1 MNVHSRM
8 MRLASLAASVL
19 MLAACGPTAPAPAG
33 TSAPAAPPPTTAAPI
48 SAPAATAAPAAAT
61 TSRNV
66 VRVGVVTGT
75 AGHAVFVAKGRGYF
89 DKQGL
94 DAQLVDVSSGAEL
107 LPLLASGQLDAGVA
121 SPGAALY
128 NAIANNVPLKAVV
141 DLARAAPG
149 TWWGGVVV
157 RPDLLDGGAIKTPA
171 DLRGKT
177 IAVTGPGTASY
188 MTTIRLLEANGLT
201 DKDINIVSMTFPDMV
216 SALASKNIDAAEMSE
231 PALTVGQEQGVLRR
245 WVSNA
250 EINPGEQ
257 DVVMMITPGLA
268 ANRDV
273 ADRFVL
279 ALVQA
284 VHDYRAAFGPE
295 KKDQEAVVGAMLPLL
310 GTSYTADILRKM
322 APVAVDPDGL
332 VNGDSIKDQQ
342 DWYAAHGFVKNQV
355 NVDTVVD
362 NSYAEHARAALAAQ
376 R

>member
-1 MNVHSRM
+1 
-8 MRLASLAASVL
+8 
-19 MLAACGPTAPAPAG
+19 
-33 TSAPAAPPPTTAAPI
+33 
-48 SAPAATAAPAAAT
+48 
-61 TSRNV
+61 
-66 VRVGVVTGT
+66 
-75 AGHAVFVAKGRGYF
+75 
-89 DKQGL
+89 
-94 DAQLVDVSSGAEL
+94 
-107 LPLLASGQLDAGVA
+107 
-121 SPGAALY
+121 
-128 NAIANNVPLKAVV
+128 
-141 DLARAAPG
+141 
-149 TWWGGVVV
+149 
-157 RPDLLDGGAIKTPA
+157 
-171 DLRGKT
+171 
-177 IAVTGPGTASY
+177 
-188 MTTIRLLEANGLT
+188 
-201 DKDINIVSMTFPDMV
+201 MTFPDMV

-257 DVVMMITPGLA
+257 DVVMMVAPGLA

-295 KKDQEAVVGAMLPLL
+295 KKDQEAVLGAMLPLL

-342 DWYAAHGFVKNQV
+342 DWYAAHGFVKNPV

-362 NSYAEHARAALAAQ
+362 NSYGEDARAALAAQ

>member
-1 MNVHSRM
+1 MQLPPVLGRM
-8 MRLASLAASVL
+8 TVLAA
-19 MLAACGPTAPAPAG
+19 AAALIVGACAPTAPAPAG
-33 TSAPAAPPPTTAAPI
+33 TTAAAAPQPTQIASTP
-48 SAPAATAAPAAAT
+48 APAATPASAT
-61 TSRNV
+61 TSPTV
-66 VRVGVVTGT
+66 VRVGVVRGT

-149 TWWGGVVV
+149 AWWGGVVV

-201 DKDINIVSMTFPDMV
+201 DKDVNIVSMTFPDMV

-231 PALTVGQEQGVLRR
+231 PALTGGQEQGVLRR

-250 EINPGEQ
+250 EIDPGEQ
-257 DVVMMITPGLA
+257 AVVMMITPGLA

-279 ALVQA
+279 ALVQG
-284 VHDYRAAFGPE
+284 VHEYRAAFGPE
-295 KKDQEAVVGAMLPLL
+295 KKDQEAVIGAMLPLL

-322 APVAVDPDGL
+322 APAAVDPDGL

-342 DWYAAHGFVKNQV
+342 DWYAAHGFVKNEV

-362 NSYAEHARAALAAQ
+362 NSYAEHARATLAAQ

>member
-1 MNVHSRM
+1 
-8 MRLASLAASVL
+8 
-19 MLAACGPTAPAPAG
+19 
-33 TSAPAAPPPTTAAPI
+33 
-48 SAPAATAAPAAAT
+48 
-61 TSRNV
+61 V
-66 VRVGVVTGT
+66 VRVGVVKGT

-201 DKDINIVSMTFPDMV
+201 DKDVNIVSMTFPDMV

-295 KKDQEAVVGAMLPLL
+295 RKDQEAVVGAMLPLL

-342 DWYAAHGFVKNQV
+342 AWYAAHGFVKNQV

-362 NSYAEHARAALAAQ
+362 NSYAEHARATLAAQ

>member
-1 MNVHSRM
+1 MQLPPVLGLM
-8 MRLASLAASVL
+8 TVLAAAAALIVG
-19 MLAACGPTAPAPAG
+19 ACGPTAPAPAG
-33 TSAPAAPPPTTAAPI
+33 TTAAAAPQPTQIASTP
-48 SAPAATAAPAAAT
+48 APAATPASAT
-61 TSRNV
+61 TSPTI
-66 VRVGVVTGT
+66 VRVGVVKGT

-149 TWWGGVVV
+149 AWWGGVVV

-177 IAVTGPGTASY
+177 IAVTGPGTSSY
-188 MTTIRLLEANGLT
+188 MDAIRLLEANGLT
-201 DKDINIVSMTFPDMV
+201 DKDVNIVSMTFPDMV

-257 DVVMMITPGLA
+257 AVVMMITPGLA

-284 VHDYRAAFGPE
+284 VHEYRAAFGPE

-332 VNGDSIKDQQ
+332 VNGDSITDQQ

-362 NSYAEHARAALAAQ
+362 NSYAEHARATLAAQ